1 MIVIVGCGGTG
12 SNLAPMLSRMLIRH
26 KILLIDGDRVEA
38 RNVERQTFQEF
49 DVGSNK
55 ARALAKKLNSNFKN
69 EHYFYDKYIENS
81 IELKKEILKV
91 YHHNHSFERSIYD
104 VNSETIFNNEHN
116 EYVMLIGCVDNNAT
130 RRILEETYI
139 NMIDKCYY
147 IDAGNESDYGTVLV
161 SDAKAKEQD
170 RNLRSEL
177 FGLSNDDHPTLNCHR
192 RILAGDEQQ
201 YQINL
206 EMALAIAKVVFA
218 IKNEKEYPHAITV
231 NGFDRHSTY

>member
-12 SNLAPMLSRMLIRH
+12 SNLAPMLSRMLLKH

-49 DVGSNK
+49 DIGMNK

-69 EHYFYDKYIENS
+69 EHYFYDNYIEDYVG
-81 IELKKEILKV
+81 LKQEMMKV

-104 VNSETIFNNEHN
+104 DESKLNNEHN
-116 EYVMLIGCVDNNAT
+116 EYIILIGCVDNNAT
-130 RRILEETYI
+130 RAILEETYI
-139 NMIDKCYY
+139 NLIDKCYY

-161 SDAKAKEQD
+161 SDAKAKEHE
-170 RNLRSEL
+170 RNLRSKL
-177 FGLSNDDHPTLNCHR
+177 FGLSNKDDHPTLNCHR
-192 RILAGDEQQ
+192 RILQGDEQQ

-218 IKNEKEYPHAITV
+218 IKGGKEYPHAITV
-231 NGFDRHSTY
+231 NGFDRYSTN